1 MLKLFK
7 DINFKT
13 PKIKKELQRLVGFI
27 NQFKDFIPNLSS
39 RITCLKRMT
48 RKNYIFKW
56 SDKCRK
62 NVEKIFYGLKKE
74 SKLFNPDHTKL
85 FGIFIDASDT
95 GIGAVFVQNS
105 KLIGVF
111 SRKLSST
118 QMN

>member
-7 DINFKT
+7 NINFKT

-27 NQFKDFIPNLSS
+27 NRFKDFIPNLSS
-39 RITCLKRMT
+39 RITCLTRMI

-62 NVEKIFYGLKKE
+62 SVEKIFYGLKKK
-74 SKLFNPDHTKL
+74 SKLFYLDHTKL
-85 FGIFIDASDT
+85 FGIFINESDT
-95 GIGAVFVQNS
+95 IIGGVLVQNS